1 MPLPPESLAS
11 QGPVEARLNA
21 RRLAEWDGGPVL
33 AALMELARTSRGREL
48 RLDLS
53 ALEYVA
59 STGLGV
65 FVALNREVRASGGRL
80 SLLNVRAPVY
90 EVFALTRL
98 TSVLDVHAAA

>member
-11 QGPVEARLNA
+11 QGPVEARLEA
-21 RRLAEWDGGPVL
+21 RRLAEWDAEAAL
-33 AALMELARTSRGREL
+33 AALLGLARGSRGREL

-53 ALEYVA
+53 GLEYVA

-80 SLLNVRAPVY
+80 CLLNVRPPVY

-98 TSVLDVHAAA
+98 TSVLDVRAAA